1 MGRVSDLLLAPLGLL
16 GGVPR
21 LYVVVLLRGH
31 RRRVVVLAE
40 GVEVLLVRVQVRVQ
54 VRVRVRV
61 RVRVQVRFGFG
72 FGFGFGLEESKC
84 APSGPAGRSARTR
97 RPARGEEYEVRSE
110 LLLEPCEI
118 KLW

>member
-72 FGFGFGLEESKC
+72 FGFGLGLEESVLLKVPL
-84 APSGPAGRSARTR
+84 AAVLVHDALREARST
-97 RPARGEEYEVRSE
+97 
-110 LLLEPCEI
+110 
-118 KLW
+118 K